1 MSGNLVGSTL
11 TNSTVANLGH
21 LKKVPSFTIPP
32 LQSESV
38 SLFRFILTCAITL
51 TFLGTTAS
59 ADLYQIRIQTI
70 QWLVDQSDVIAI
82 VQIAEDGRLRKTL
95 KVLKGD
101 IQDVS
106 FPLKPIAHNGYQYFQ
121 QPMIGLIRLSFIRDK
136 NQLIHQI
143 DLSRKPIENNPS
155 LSRDT
160 YGFSQFGDI
169 LLTQRD
175 LFQSIFQRVN
185 SGPSIPV
192 KHNQRRTLA
201 VSSGVAAS
209 PTFPLESDDQ
219 TYVLV
224 VPFTIEF
231 RNHYLRQL
239 KTGTASEQVDAI
251 RTLSYLDD
259 STAWQA
265 IRNATTATNIVPD
278 FRVFPGAMVQTNT
291 SDVQNAVTEALRWS
305 K

>member
-1 MSGNLVGSTL
+1 M
-11 TNSTVANLGH
+11 
-21 LKKVPSFTIPP
+21 
-32 LQSESV
+32 
-38 SLFRFILTCAITL
+38 SLFRFILTCVITL
-51 TFLGTTAS
+51 TFLGATAS

-70 QWLVDQSDVIAI
+70 QWLVDQSDVIVI
-82 VQIAEDGRLRKTL
+82 VQVAEDGRLRKTL

-101 IQDVS
+101 IQDVN
-106 FPLKPIAHNGYQYFQ
+106 FPLKPIVQNGYQYFKP
-121 QPMIGLIRLSFIRDK
+121 PMIGRIRLSFIRNH

-143 DLSRKPIENNPS
+143 DLSRKPIENSPS
-155 LSRDT
+155 LFQVT
-160 YGFSQFGDI
+160 YGFSQYGDI

-175 LFQSIFQRVN
+175 LFQSILQRVK
-185 SGPSIPV
+185 SGPGIPV
-192 KHNQRRTLA
+192 KHNDRRTLA

-239 KTGTASEQVDAI
+239 QTGTASEQVDAI

-265 IRNATTATNIVPD
+265 IRDAASATNIIPD
-278 FRVFPGAMVQTNT
+278 FRVFPGAMVQTNA
-291 SDVQNAVTEALRWS
+291 SNVQDAVTEALRWS